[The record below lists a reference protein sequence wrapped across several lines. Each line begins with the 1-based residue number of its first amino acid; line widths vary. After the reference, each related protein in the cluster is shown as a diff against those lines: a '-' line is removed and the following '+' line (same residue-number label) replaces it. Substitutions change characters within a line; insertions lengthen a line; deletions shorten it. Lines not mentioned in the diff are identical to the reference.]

1 MDSII
6 ELLSFPFIQKAL
18 ICGIIISACAAILG
32 VILVLKQYS
41 LIGHGLADVGFG
53 SLALAL
59 ALGLPPLAVS
69 IPMVIIVSFFIMMYG
84 QKKGLGG
91 DAAIGIMSTSFLAF
105 GIIITKISGGV
116 NKDIVDYMFGSILS
130 VTTADVVASVVL
142 GILVLIMFVL
152 FYNRLFLIT
161 YDENYAKAAGIN
173 VSLYQFM
180 ISFMTALT
188 VVMGMKMMGTLLIS
202 SLIIFP
208 AISARKI
215 CKGFKS
221 LVVVSALISVICFI
235 LGILISFA
243 FELPT
248 GASIALSNIA
258 VMIAVNIFSPSK
270 QKFLDFM

>member
-1 MDSII
+1 MMKEVT
-6 ELLSFPFIQKAL
+6 ELLTYPFIQKAL
-18 ICGIIISACAAILG
+18 ICGISISVCAAILG

-59 ALGLPPLAVS
+59 AIGLPPMSVA
-69 IPMVIIVSFFIMMYG
+69 IPLVIAASFFIMIYG
-84 QKKGLGG
+84 QRRGLGG

-105 GIIITKISGGV
+105 GVIITKLSGGV

-130 VTTADVVASVVL
+130 VTTTDAILSIAL
-142 GILVLIMFVL
+142 GIFVL
-152 FYNRLFLIT
+152 LLFVIFYNRLFLVT

-173 VSLYQFM
+173 VSFYQFL

-208 AISARKI
+208 AITARKI

-221 LVVVSALISVICFI
+221 LVITSAVTSVICFVS
-235 LGILISFA
+235 GVVISFVL
-243 FELPT
+243 ELPV
-248 GASIALSNIA
+248 GASVVLSNVA
-258 VMIAVNIFSPSK
+258 VMVLVNIFTSFNAKSA
-270 QKFLDFM
+270 

>member
-1 MDSII
+1 MMKEVM
-6 ELLSFPFIQKAL
+6 ELLTYPFIQKAL
-18 ICGIIISACAAILG
+18 ICGISISVCAAILG

-59 ALGLPPLAVS
+59 AVGLPPMSVA
-69 IPMVIIVSFFIMMYG
+69 IPLVIAASFFIMMYG
-84 QKKGLGG
+84 QRRGLGG

-105 GIIITKISGGV
+105 GVIITKLSGGV

-130 VTTADVVASVVL
+130 VTTTDAILSIAL
-142 GILVLIMFVL
+142 GIFVL
-152 FYNRLFLIT
+152 LLFVIFYNRLFLVT

-173 VSLYQFM
+173 VSFYQFL

-208 AISARKI
+208 AITARKI

-221 LVVVSALISVICFI
+221 LVITSAVTSVICFVS
-235 LGILISFA
+235 GVVISFVL
-243 FELPT
+243 ELPV
-248 GASIALSNIA
+248 GASVVLSNVA
-258 VMIAVNIFSPSK
+258 VMVLVNIFTSLNAKSA
-270 QKFLDFM
+270 

>member
-1 MDSII
+1 MMKEVM
-6 ELLSFPFIQKAL
+6 ELLTYPFIQKAL
-18 ICGIIISACAAILG
+18 ICGISISVCAAILG

-59 ALGLPPLAVS
+59 AVGLPPMSVA
-69 IPMVIIVSFFIMMYG
+69 IPLVIAASFFIMMYG
-84 QKKGLGG
+84 QRRGLGG

-105 GIIITKISGGV
+105 GVIITKLSGGV

-130 VTTADVVASVVL
+130 VTTTDAILSIAL
-142 GILVLIMFVL
+142 GIFVL
-152 FYNRLFLIT
+152 LLFVIFYNRLFLVT

-173 VSLYQFM
+173 VSFYQFL

-208 AISARKI
+208 AITARKI

-221 LVVVSALISVICFI
+221 LVITSAVTSVICFVS
-235 LGILISFA
+235 GVVISFLL
-243 FELPT
+243 ELPV
-248 GASIALSNIA
+248 GASVVLSNVA
-258 VMIAVNIFSPSK
+258 VMVLVNIFTSFNAKSA
-270 QKFLDFM
+270 

>member
-1 MDSII
+1 MMKEVM
-6 ELLSFPFIQKAL
+6 ELLTYPFIQKAL
-18 ICGIIISACAAILG
+18 ICGISISVCAAILG

-59 ALGLPPLAVS
+59 AVGLPPMSVA
-69 IPMVIIVSFFIMMYG
+69 IPLVIAASFFIMMYG
-84 QKKGLGG
+84 QRRGLGG

-105 GIIITKISGGV
+105 GVIITKLSGGV

-130 VTTADVVASVVL
+130 VTTTDAILSIAL
-142 GILVLIMFVL
+142 GIFVL
-152 FYNRLFLIT
+152 LLFVIFYNRLFLVT

-173 VSLYQFM
+173 VSFYQFL

-208 AISARKI
+208 AITARKI

-221 LVVVSALISVICFI
+221 LVITSAVTSVICFVS
-235 LGILISFA
+235 GVVISFVL
-243 FELPT
+243 ELPV
-248 GASIALSNIA
+248 GASVVLSNVA
-258 VMIAVNIFSPSK
+258 VMVLVNIFTSLSAK
-270 QKFLDFM
+270 SA